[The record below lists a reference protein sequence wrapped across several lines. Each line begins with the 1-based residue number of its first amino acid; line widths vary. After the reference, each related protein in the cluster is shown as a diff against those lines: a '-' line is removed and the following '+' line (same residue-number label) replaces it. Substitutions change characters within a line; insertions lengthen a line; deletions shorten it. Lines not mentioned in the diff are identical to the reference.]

1 MRHFEQFSN
10 YVPRQNIFKLRINL
24 MRLLGLV
31 SNSVKSEF
39 IFCWCEKWT
48 RFVIWCI
55 CLVHYWCLVW
65 WTILSHFFCVAI
77 LQSRPEIVAVEKWN
91 AFTAPR
97 SIGESRRKHLP
108 QDWFFFDRL
117 FFANWVWVPTVVY
130 VHSVWKSPKISHLN
144 FGIKNDQ
151 NCISRWL
158 LTIIM
163 KANVG
168 LLNDVKGD
176 FFGWFSNTVA
186 KFWKRMK
193 LRWSQKLQRK
203 KT

>member
-1 MRHFEQFSN
+1 M
-10 YVPRQNIFKLRINL
+10 
-24 MRLLGLV
+24 GLV
-31 SNSVKSEF
+31 SNSVNFEF
-39 IFCWCEKWT
+39 IFCWFEKWT

-108 QDWFFFDRL
+108 QDCFFFDRL
-117 FFANWVWVPTVVY
+117 FFTNWVWVPTVVY

-168 LLNDVKGD
+168 LSNDVKGD

-203 KT
+203 HSVNRRLVIV

>member
-1 MRHFEQFSN
+1 
-10 YVPRQNIFKLRINL
+10 
-24 MRLLGLV
+24 MRLLV

-108 QDWFFFDRL
+108 QDWL

-144 FGIKNDQ
+144 FHAKNWVPSIV
-151 NCISRWL
+151 NH
-158 LTIIM
+158 
-163 KANVG
+163 NV
-168 LLNDVKGD
+168 VQMI
-176 FFGWFSNTVA
+176 FFEWFSTTVKA
-186 KFWKRMK
+186 KRVYRTLIVKIVY
-193 LRWSQKLQRK
+193 
-203 KT
+203 